1 MKKLV
6 SVLIGLVIIGI
17 AATSVSA
24 ADYEVEKGDSLWK
37 IANENNTTVEILMEI
52 NELKSSLIHPK
63 QVLKLGVEETKAE
76 FYIVQEGDTLTH
88 ISNSYSDDVTVDKLR
103 EWNNLPSDLIITGQH
118 LNVNGVGVEPTVT
131 EESEQTADEPEVET
145 DTDTN
150 EENQEAVGESQGA
163 VEENQEEAG
172 ESQGAVEENQEAV
185 EEQVESANEVE
196 ETTTEEVRGKTFAVE
211 ATAYTAGC
219 SGCSGITATG
229 INLNNDPYA
238 KVIAVDPNVI
248 PLGTQVYV
256 EGYGYA
262 VAGDTGGAIKGNK
275 IDVHLPTKEE
285 AYNWGRKTVNITLIE

>member
-24 ADYEVEKGDSLWK
+24 ADYEVQKGDSLWK

-63 QVLKLGVEETKAE
+63 QVLKLGVETEAE

-103 EWNNLPSDLIITGQH
+103 EWNNLPSDLIIMGQR
-118 LNVNGVGVEPTVT
+118 LNVNGVGVEPTVS

-145 DTDTN
+145 GTDAN
-150 EENQEAVGESQGA
+150 EENQEAVEASQDSAEESQ
-163 VEENQEEAG
+163 ET
-172 ESQGAVEENQEAV
+172 V
-185 EEQVESANEVE
+185 EEQVESANKVE
-196 ETTTEEVRGKTFAVE
+196 ETTTGEVRGETFAVE

>member
-24 ADYEVEKGDSLWK
+24 ADYQVQKGDSLWK

-63 QVLKLGVEETKAE
+63 QVLELGVEETKAA
-76 FYIVQEGDTLTH
+76 FYMVQEGDTLTH
-88 ISNSYSDDVTVDKLR
+88 ISNTYGVDVTIEKLK
-103 EWNNLPSDLIITGQH
+103 EWNDLSSDLIITGQR
-118 LNVNGVGVEPTVT
+118 LIVNDMGVEPTAT
-131 EESEQTADEPEVET
+131 KTQEQSAVELEAETGADA
-145 DTDTN
+145 N
-150 EENQEAVGESQGA
+150 EEIVDE
-163 VEENQEEAG
+163 
-172 ESQGAVEENQEAV
+172 
-185 EEQVESANEVE
+185 VESAKKTE
-196 ETTTEEVRGKTFAVE
+196 ETTNDVEGKTFAVE

-219 SGCSGITATG
+219 AGCSGITATG

-285 AYNWGRKTVNITLIE
+285 AYNWGRKTVNITILE